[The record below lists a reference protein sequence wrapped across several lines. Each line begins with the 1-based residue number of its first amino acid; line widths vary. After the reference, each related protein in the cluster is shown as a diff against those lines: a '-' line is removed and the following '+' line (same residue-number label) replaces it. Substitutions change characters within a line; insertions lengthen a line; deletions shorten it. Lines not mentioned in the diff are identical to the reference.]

1 MRVGFSRDPYNAVST
16 SLRRDLSAVLAAHD
30 RVLIAGCVLDAAN
43 RRGLSG
49 VYHYRDVSKAR

>member
-1 MRVGFSRDPYNAVST
+1 MRVGFSSDPYRAVST
-16 SLRRDLSAVLAAHD
+16 SLRRDLNAVLAAQD

-49 VYHYRDVSKAR
+49 VYH